1 LALAVEV
8 PAQDIPAG
16 DSTTD
21 RSLPALKA
29 VAEPLSTAITELARL
44 VAELRIAIAEERKQ
58 QLTARIDEWL
68 DHSVRPTHHRPR

>member
-1 LALAVEV
+1 
-8 PAQDIPAG
+8 
-16 DSTTD
+16 
-21 RSLPALKA
+21 LPALKA